1 MNNNKSVLARFF
13 SHNITLL
20 VLSFIIAF
28 TAWFIINM
36 SSETETSVTIS
47 DIPVTI
53 ELTDDAVDDGLKIFN
68 GQNITASVE
77 VSGNRVTVGS
87 LSTADIQ
94 IVANQSSSIIAPGTY
109 TLSLSAK
116 KTGLKTNYSFVSSVT
131 PANITVFV
139 DREKEQEFD
148 LENHISIQLEDNSH
162 YASTSLSQ
170 NKITVTGPETQVSQI
185 SSVAVS
191 DNITSVTD
199 DSQTLQ
205 EKVAYLDEDGKELEL
220 PLVVPDVETVEVTVT
235 VLPVANITLDVAT
248 SGEPKNCPEITISP
262 DEIKLAGPQ
271 NILDGIEDNCM
282 ILGNLDFSKLK
293 NESYNL
299 TFDIPVSS
307 GCKVISGES
316 SSKVSIDLSDYSRT
330 TLTCKVTGN
339 IDSSAYTTEFA
350 TNNVT
355 ITLYGPEELIDEITD
370 SDVTAIANFD
380 DMLDDVTGTNAVS
393 LSVPIDIS
401 LASDYQE
408 CWVFGSYT
416 ANVNVSKK

>member
-1 MNNNKSVLARFF
+1 M
-13 SHNITLL
+13 
-20 VLSFIIAF
+20 
-28 TAWFIINM
+28 
-36 SSETETSVTIS
+36 
-47 DIPVTI
+47 
-53 ELTDDAVDDGLKIFN
+53 
-68 GQNITASVE
+68 
-77 VSGNRVTVGS
+77 
-87 LSTADIQ
+87 
-94 IVANQSSSIIAPGTY
+94 
-109 TLSLSAK
+109 
-116 KTGLKTNYSFVSSVT
+116 
-131 PANITVFV
+131 
-139 DREKEQEFD
+139 
-148 LENHISIQLEDNSH
+148 
-162 YASTSLSQ
+162 
-170 NKITVTGPETQVSQI
+170 
-185 SSVAVS
+185 
-191 DNITSVTD
+191 
-199 DSQTLQ
+199 
-205 EKVAYLDEDGKELEL
+205 
-220 PLVVPDVETVEVTVT
+220 
-235 VLPVANITLDVAT
+235 
-248 SGEPKNCPEITISP
+248 
-262 DEIKLAGPQ
+262 AGPQ